1 MKPDSDSAAADLED
15 AGEGEDALPSRPG
28 CSSTTPIFAAFMRLE
43 SSVLQAEAVQR
54 LPASGLPLW
63 PMQITHGEAI
73 VTCFYLLS
81 PARYV
86 FCVEKS
92 HDLCGL

>member
-1 MKPDSDSAAADLED
+1 
-15 AGEGEDALPSRPG
+15 
-28 CSSTTPIFAAFMRLE
+28 MRLE
-43 SSVLQAEAVQR
+43 YSVLQAEAVQR

-86 FCVEKS
+86 F
-92 HDLCGL
+92 